1 MNLNAIYCDYRDA
14 DSYPVSNSLPT
25 WMQARIFSTIIT
37 AAFLVM
43 LYFSPAS
50 LMAKTILFFVPGI
63 FAWGFC
69 LVSWKIRMV
78 R

>member
-1 MNLNAIYCDYRDA
+1 MNLNAIHRDA
-14 DSYPVSNSLPT
+14 HSYPISNSLPT

-37 AAFLVM
+37 VAFLMM

-50 LMAKTILFFVPGI
+50 SGTKTILFFVPGI